1 MTAPDKDSKLADT
14 PEKDIPQVNLKDPL
28 WAGVL
33 AWLVPGLGHFYQ
45 GRWAKAVLFSTCILA
60 LFATGIAFGSAP
72 EDPRIGYARVVYIDT
87 DSFQD
92 RWAIVPQSG
101 MGIAALP
108 AFYQWYRARNNQLG
122 DSTFMAPMKRH
133 QANDIHYVL
142 GAYFEL
148 GTVFTMIAGLLNIL
162 VVFDA
167 VSGPVIIVDDTQ
179 APAASETA
187 SAPAAA
193 ASETPAE
200 EASASSTSTSTPP
213 KG

>member
-1 MTAPDKDSKLADT
+1 MTVPDKDSKLADAPAT
-14 PEKDIPQVNLKDPL
+14 DIPQVKLKDPL

-45 GRWAKAVLFSTCILA
+45 GRWAKAILFSTCILA

-87 DSFQD
+87 NSVQD
-92 RWAIVPQSG
+92 RWAIVPQA
-101 MGIAALP
+101 GIGLAALP
-108 AFYQWYRARNNQLG
+108 AFYQWYRAKNDQLG

-162 VVFDA
+162 VIFDA
-167 VSGPVIIVDDTQ
+167 VSGPVIIVDDS
-179 APAASETA
+179 AGASATPTA
-187 SAPAAA
+187 SAPEAPP
-193 ASETPAE
+193 SEAPTEETAE
-200 EASASSTSTSTPP
+200 SSTNAATPP